1 MDQMT
6 ITVLA
11 LAALA
16 AIGAV
21 GMFVVFGGGFR
32 AGDPGRAE
40 GRWARGGGRIAGNM
54 SPPLA
59 FVVLLTALA
68 VLLMLLG
75 VLAA

>member
-6 ITVLA
+6 VTVVA

-16 AIGAV
+16 VIGAV

-32 AGDPGRAE
+32 TGDPGRAE

-59 FVVLLTALA
+59 FVMVLSALA

-75 VLAA
+75 LLAA